1 MTCITFEE
9 SKAIRNE
16 LKTTFGKSVKFS
28 VRRTFDMNVLN
39 ISVMKSAL
47 DLSMFEKGT
56 LIGKGNGKMQGA
68 SAEAQAF
75 LAKVKEIA
83 RNAPA
88 RAGGSEFFN
97 NSDTM
102 RDYSDYSYGII
113 VEVGKYNKS
122 WESCGLENA
131 AQ

>member
-1 MTCITFEE
+1 MTCITLEE
-9 SKAIRNE
+9 TIAIRNE

-28 VRRTFDMNVLN
+28 VRRTFDMSVLSIN
-39 ISVMKSAL
+39 IMESSL
-47 DLSMFEKGT
+47 DLSMFEKGA
-56 LIGKGNGKMQGA
+56 LIGKGNGKIQGA
-68 SAEAQAF
+68 SAEVQTF

-102 RDYSDYSYGII
+102 RGYSDFSYGII
-113 VEVGKYNKS
+113 IEVGKYNKL
-122 WESCGLENA
+122 WESFKLENA